1 MTTNIKYTLSLCQF
15 SSSFD
20 KAVSRAKAGDFV
32 RRAAADGAA
41 VVALPEMWN
50 CPYENRYFREYAEP
64 ADGETVEFMAKLA
77 AECGVYLVG
86 GSIPELD
93 GDKLRN
99 TSFIFSADGSLLGR
113 FSKMHMFDV
122 DIEGGVTFKESA
134 TLTAGTSLTVV
145 DTEFGK
151 IGVAICYDA
160 RFPEMFRIMADAG
173 AHLVV
178 MPASFSP
185 VTGAAHWDILM
196 QSRAV
201 DEQIYIAA
209 CSPAPDPAA
218 PYQAFGHS
226 CIVNPWGSF
235 VTYAGTDETIASGS
249 IDLDYMAKIRAQI
262 PVRNQ
267 RQYDYYR
274 IVEGSGA
281 AHGARSRKQL

>member
-1 MTTNIKYTLSLCQF
+1 MENITYTLSLCQF

-20 KAVSRAKAGDFV
+20 RAVSRAKAGDFV

-64 ADGETVEFMAKLA
+64 ADGATVEFMARLA
-77 AECGVYLVG
+77 EECGVYLVG
-86 GSIPELD
+86 GSIPELV

-99 TSFIFSADGSLLGR
+99 SSFIFAKDGSQLGS

-134 TLTAGTSLTVV
+134 TLEAGTSLTVV

-160 RFPEMFRIMADAG
+160 RFPDMFRAMADAG

-196 QSRAV
+196 KSRAV

-209 CSPAPDPAA
+209 CSPAPDPDA

-226 CIVNPWGSF
+226 CIVDPWGSF
-235 VTYAGTDETIASGS
+235 VTYAGTDETIASGV
-249 IDLDYMAKIRAQI
+249 IDLGYLAKVRAQV
-262 PVRNQ
+262 PVTEQ
-267 RQYDYYR
+267 RRYDFYHIKER
-274 IVEGSGA
+274 
-281 AHGARSRKQL
+281 